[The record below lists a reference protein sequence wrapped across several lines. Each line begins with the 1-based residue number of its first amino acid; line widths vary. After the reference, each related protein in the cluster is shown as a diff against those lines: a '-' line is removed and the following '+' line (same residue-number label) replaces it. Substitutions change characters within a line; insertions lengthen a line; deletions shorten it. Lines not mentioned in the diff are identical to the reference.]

1 MAEVVDVV
9 VAERGSADGFEI
21 VVEGHSPGAIRPAD
35 LAAAGATWWLEH
47 LSWKRAPLP
56 ELRPPPRPTR
66 PLTGPPV
73 LVRVPRSRPVRPT

>member
-1 MAEVVDVV
+1 MAEVVDAV

-56 ELRPPPRPTR
+56 ELRAVVAA
-66 PLTGPPV
+66 GPPA
-73 LVRVPRSRPVRPT
+73 